1 MRIEFDTTK
10 DAANVEKHGVALA
23 LARHL
28 EWDTLQC
35 KEDTRHSYG
44 ELRMVGHA
52 FMGQRL
58 FCVVLV
64 DKGEVRRVIS
74 LRKSNQRE
82 VKRYVA
88 NAIKNQT

>member
-1 MRIEFDTTK
+1 MRIQFDTTK
-10 DAANVEKHGVALA
+10 DAANVAKHGVALA
-23 LARHL
+23 LAGQL

-35 KEDTRHSYG
+35 KEDTRRSYG
-44 ELRMVGHA
+44 EPRMVGHA
-52 FMGQRL
+52 LMGQRL
-58 FCVVLV
+58 FCVVFV
-64 DKGEVRRVIS
+64 GRGEVRRVIS